1 MRAPPAQHTSQQVVQ
16 VARKRTHHKQQQH
29 TRVLFPFPAAAC
41 RTSCRRR
48 HVVTKSSTLS
58 GASSS
63 RVPKP
68 LLPLNTHLYEYILEH
83 TREHQ
88 TLRDLRA
95 ATCDYPHGAQMQVP
109 PEQGVFLQMLVEITN
124 ARKVVEIGVFTGYS
138 SLAMAMAMNN
148 DKHARLLGLESDER
162 PLVLAEQY
170 WEKAG
175 VRSRIDV
182 VLGDAVETLRA
193 LAQQDGQDVTAWKD
207 ESGEFD
213 ASWWAQPGTVDI
225 AFVDANKRAYDEYVQ
240 LVYPL
245 LRTGGV
251 VVLDN
256 VLWKGKVADPEHAD
270 KTTESIRQLN
280 ATLFH
285 DERWTYSLL
294 PIGDGVALCR
304 KR

>member
-1 MRAPPAQHTSQQVVQ
+1 
-16 VARKRTHHKQQQH
+16 
-29 TRVLFPFPAAAC
+29 
-41 RTSCRRR
+41 
-48 HVVTKSSTLS
+48 
-58 GASSS
+58 
-63 RVPKP
+63 
-68 LLPLNTHLYEYILEH
+68 
-83 TREHQ
+83 
-88 TLRDLRA
+88 
-95 ATCDYPHGAQMQVP
+95 
-109 PEQGVFLQMLVEITN
+109 
-124 ARKVVEIGVFTGYS
+124 
-138 SLAMAMAMNN
+138 MAMAMNN